1 MLIYLAALED
11 RDDQAAFLDF
21 YRANERLVWHMT
33 GRFFREEERRW
44 DAFQETWTAA
54 ARNFSKILSLP
65 CEKRAAYL
73 VIIVKNQCRDLLAKE
88 RKYAPFPEE
97 PEAAEALL
105 GTEGPDLEEA
115 AAVYQEEYDCRR
127 LLDQIKA
134 QLPAQTESAVQEKG
148 QKFEQSM

>member
-65 CEKRAAYL
+65 CEKRRH
-73 VIIVKNQCRDLLAKE
+73 ISLL
-88 RKYAPFPEE
+88 
-97 PEAAEALL
+97 
-105 GTEGPDLEEA
+105 
-115 AAVYQEEYDCRR
+115 
-127 LLDQIKA
+127 
-134 QLPAQTESAVQEKG
+134 
-148 QKFEQSM
+148 